1 MGAMISIFLSIVSI
15 IFSLGSQKLSVK
27 LNDFVYKPV
36 QTNQIYVS
44 NMQGNI
50 SSPLAKLI
58 EKRKAGY
65 LYPIL
70 MTEEEE
76 KEKYKR
82 KYSGRNESII
92 QDIFQ
97 NFLPIGEE
105 KEKEYLVV
113 KKYFQGLPVFDDK
126 DIGRPE
132 NSKNIGRDINNPGN
146 LVNGGGKGA
155 IGVYK
160 SPNGRYYTVFVSIED
175 GYEAMITEIENI
187 KTKLTNNGRT
197 MRLSSF
203 LSNWIFG
210 SEGQIDKNSYYR
222 IQALG
227 IARTDKSIMQ
237 IDNET
242 LGKIIMIGEAT
253 RDAYQSGGKDL
264 SHLSEIYIDLNVN
277 VD

>member
-1 MGAMISIFLSIVSI
+1 MWAMISIFLSIVSI
-15 IFSLGSQKLSVK
+15 IFSLWSQKLSVK

-44 NMQGNI
+44 NMQWNI

-58 EKRKAGY
+58 EKRKAWY

-82 KYSGRNESII
+82 KYSWRNESII

-97 NFLPIGEE
+97 NFLPIWEE

-113 KKYFQGLPVFDDK
+113 KKYFQWLPVFDDK

-132 NSKNIGRDINNPGN
+132 NSKNIWRDINNPGN
-146 LVNGGGKGA
+146 LVNGGGKWA

-242 LGKIIMIGEAT
+242 LWKIIMIWEAT
-253 RDAYQSGGKDL
+253 RDAYQSWGKDL